1 MKNKRKLVIIIAGIV
16 LVILFFPVCLRLKD
30 GGSKVY
36 RSMVG
41 IYEVKDWSRMCYT
54 EDGSAATKTGIT
66 IKLLGIKVFDN
77 TKTLSSDPLGAIS
90 AANFPTTMSADEM
103 LAKAKEEG
111 FVITEEFQITSGEDI
126 WQEFFRTT
134 NVGNPAVVYLAHYYT
149 LGDESRYDPEYYKE
163 MLKEYPKIFLFCL
176 SFDGEKYSITDRPGY
191 MEEPEMTRTYPYLV
205 KYEGKPASPTALFDR
220 YEYYVLVHDKNV
232 TWKELEWGMFSSRM
246 GDYIDHYRVVSKH
259 INE

>member
-1 MKNKRKLVIIIAGIV
+1 MKNKRKLVIIIAGIA
-16 LVILFFPVCLRLKD
+16 LAILLFPIRLSLKD

-41 IYEVKDWSRMCYT
+41 SYEVQDWNQMCCT

-66 IKLLGIKVFDN
+66 IKLFGGKVFDN
-77 TKTLSSDPLGAIS
+77 TKTLSSDSLGAIDTV
-90 AANFPTTMSADEM
+90 NFPTTMSADEM

-111 FVITEEFQITSGEDI
+111 FVVTEEFRITSGEDT

-134 NVGNPAVVYLAHYYT
+134 NAGNPAVVYLAHYYT

-163 MLKEYPKIFLFCL
+163 MREEYPKIFLVSL
-176 SFDGEKYSITDRPGY
+176 AFDGEKYTITERPGY
-191 MEEPEMTRTYPYLV
+191 MEETEMIRTYPHLV
-205 KYEGKPASPTALFDR
+205 KYEGKPASATALFDR

-232 TWKELEWGMFSSRM
+232 TWKELEWGMFSSQM

-259 INE
+259 IME